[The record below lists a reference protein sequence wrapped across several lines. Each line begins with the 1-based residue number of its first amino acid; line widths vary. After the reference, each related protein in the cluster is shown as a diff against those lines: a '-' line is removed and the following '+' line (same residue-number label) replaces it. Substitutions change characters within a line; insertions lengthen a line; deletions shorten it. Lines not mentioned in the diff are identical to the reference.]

1 MAATTL
7 IPTER
12 IEKVIYLI
20 RGQRVIL
27 DRDLAGLYGVTPK
40 RLNEQV
46 KRNHQRFPDDF
57 VFQLTVDEAKEVFAS
72 RSQFATLKR
81 GQNIKYAPYAFTE
94 HGALMAANVLN
105 SPVAVEASVAV
116 IRAFIRLRQML
127 ASHVELARKLAS
139 LEKKYDAQFKVVFDA
154 IRQLMEPSAPKR
166 RSIGFHAVEK
176 KDR

>member
-1 MAATTL
+1 MAENRL
-7 IPTER
+7 IPVER
-12 IEKVIYLI
+12 IEKAIYPI

-27 DRDLAGLYGVTPK
+27 DRDLAVLYGATPK

-46 KRNHQRFPDDF
+46 KRNLPRFPDDF
-57 VFQLTVDEAKEVFAS
+57 MFQLTIDETKEVFAS

-105 SPVAVEASVAV
+105 SPVAVEASVTV

-127 ASHVELARKLAS
+127 ASHVELARKLSS
-139 LEKKYDAQFKVVFDA
+139 LEKKYDAQFKVVFAA
-154 IRQLMEPSAPKR
+154 IRQLMEPPPVKR
-166 RSIGFHAVEK
+166 RGIGFHTAGEK
-176 KDR
+176 ER